1 MLPAIGP
8 VQSSLQPELP
18 PAPAINA
25 SDALL
30 HRCSMDALML
40 RAYAL
45 PAHLKNPFA
54 YRLDY
59 VLLLHSQVEG
69 GSAFG
74 RLAAACPAAAHQ
86 IHRAAALLDP
96 VLEAHFSQVLLPRVA
111 MILQRGCRCG

>member
-1 MLPAIGP
+1 MPLTHCCTT
-8 VQSSLQPELP
+8 
-18 PAPAINA
+18 
-25 SDALL
+25 DALT
-30 HRCSMDALML
+30 L

-45 PAHLKNPFA
+45 PAHLKHPFA

-86 IHRAAALLDP
+86 IRRAAALLDP
-96 VLEAHFSQVLLPRVA
+96 VPEAHPSLALLPRVA
-111 MILQRGCRCG
+111 MMLRRRCRSGVG